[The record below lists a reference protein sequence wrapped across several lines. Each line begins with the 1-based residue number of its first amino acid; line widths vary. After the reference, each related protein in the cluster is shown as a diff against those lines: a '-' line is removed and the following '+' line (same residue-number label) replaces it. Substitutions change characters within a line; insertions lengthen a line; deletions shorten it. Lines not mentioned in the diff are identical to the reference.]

1 MVFGGLLDE
10 LKISFFFSSFFAAVF
25 THIMLAPS
33 NAFPTVC
40 EVLIWLTDRFHNAHG
55 AKLEDS
61 VRLKLVRNVVFTV
74 VKKASAEEM

>member
-1 MVFGGLLDE
+1 
-10 LKISFFFSSFFAAVF
+10 
-25 THIMLAPS
+25 MLAPS

-40 EVLIWLTDRFHNAHG
+40 EVLIWLTDRFHNARG